1 MARPTAEGRGNTRMT
16 TAELRELFDGL
27 RVADVRDGM
36 DWAGLAA
43 KGTVAPD
50 VAPLFQG
57 ARAMGVAHTVRLR
70 PSEKAV
76 PALTPEQYT
85 DWANSYWYGEL
96 YDMARLAADL
106 EDGEMV
112 VIESA
117 GLDVGEV
124 GSNNS
129 LEWYAAG
136 ASGIVTSGGVRDRDE
151 CVLQAVPIF
160 CRLRVQKMVQGRV
173 EFDTTQVPVNVGG
186 VLVRPGDVV
195 VADGDGVIV
204 VPVEHAETVARYAR
218 QELEND
224 KRGRRRLYEKLGRP
238 LDDSVR

>member
-1 MARPTAEGRGNTRMT
+1 MT
-16 TAELRELFDGL
+16 TAELCELFDGL

-36 DWAGLAA
+36 DWAGLHA
-43 KGTVAPD
+43 KGTVSPD
-50 VAPLFQG
+50 IAPLFQG

-85 DWANSYWYGEL
+85 EWAYSHWYGEL
-96 YDMARLAADL
+96 YAMGQLVEDL
-106 EDGEMV
+106 QAGEIV
-112 VIESA
+112 IIESA

-129 LEWYAAG
+129 LEWHAAG
-136 ASGIVTSGGVRDRDE
+136 ATGIVTSGGVRDRDE
-151 CVLQAVPIF
+151 CVMQGVPIF
-160 CRLRVQKMVQGRV
+160 CRLRAQKMVQGRV
-173 EFDTTQVPVNVGG
+173 EFDTTQVPVSLGG

-195 VADGDGVIV
+195 VADGDGVIA
-204 VPVEHAETVARYAR
+204 VPVEHAQTVARYAR